1 YTTTITNIAGAQI
14 NGVEFQDT
22 PDANTTLVPGSIH
35 ASPVAFDDSYNWVG
49 NTQLDTSA
57 RALSTITS
65 NDVAPTDSFTLN
77 TTPTSGPSH
86 GAVTISSNGH
96 FVYTP
101 AVGYTGDDSFTY
113 TIANN
118 LDATLTSTGTV
129 TIHMP
134 VRVWYLMAGGSGD
147 GRSGSPSGD
156 PAAMSTAAN

>member
-1 YTTTITNIAGAQI
+1 
-14 NGVEFQDT
+14 T

-57 RALSTITS
+57 RSLASITS
-65 NDVAPTDSFTLN
+65 NDVQTTDAFTLN

-101 AVGYTGDDSFTY
+101 TAGYSGDDSFTY

-118 LDATLTSTGTV
+118 AD
-129 TIHMP
+129 
-134 VRVWYLMAGGSGD
+134 
-147 GRSGSPSGD
+147 
-156 PAAMSTAAN
+156 